1 MNEMVVKYGGPSC
14 MKNKHWVLK
23 NSVMGKTLV
32 DCIQDII
39 QSLVTSRSVFRV
51 CEIL

>member
-23 NSVMGKTLV
+23 VLWEKHWWTASK
-32 DCIQDII
+32 
-39 QSLVTSRSVFRV
+39 
-51 CEIL
+51 ILYSH